1 MQISIVPDGDS
12 MSSTQE
18 RADRRR
24 EDDEAAARDARLQ
37 QETDRREAVIAAG
50 LMRVLGRPADFLRT
64 TARLLWGSCYRVNV
78 FVGPHVASARIAHS
92 FFVEANGDGKILT
105 CRPPLTKAY

>member
-1 MQISIVPDGDS
+1 

-24 EDDEAAARDARLQ
+24 EDDEAAARDARVQ
-37 QETDRREAVIAAG
+37 QESARLEGVVAAG

-64 TARLLWGSCYRVNV
+64 TTRLLWGSCYRVNV

-92 FFVEANGDGKILT
+92 FFVEADSDGKILT

>member
-1 MQISIVPDGDS
+1 
-12 MSSTQE
+12 MSNTQE

-24 EDDEAAARDARLQ
+24 DDEEAAARDARLQ
-37 QETDRREAVIAAG
+37 QESRRLEDVIGAG

-78 FVGPHVASARIAHS
+78 FVGPHVASARISHS
-92 FFVEANGDGKILT
+92 FLVEADGDGKILT
-105 CRPPLTKAY
+105 CRPPVTKVY